1 MNIHWWH
8 GILVFLAVYTGL
20 SFIAAIIN
28 AVINKRNGGF
38 VNGVLFSVTV
48 AVAVAFWNLF

>member
-20 SFIAAIIN
+20 SFITAIIN
-28 AVINKRNGGF
+28 AVINKRKGGGANGI
-38 VNGVLFSVTV
+38 LFSITV
-48 AVAVAFWNLF
+48 AVAVAF